1 MEAFYMVLTLS
12 SLTASQQVLFYSRA
26 KLWESELACERALPR
41 MEGAVARLIQYDSSA
56 LELLGTTSGSVNSSY
71 FVTAFECQ
79 AAELP

>member
-41 MEGAVARLIQYDSSA
+41 MEGAVARLI
-56 LELLGTTSGSVNSSY
+56 
-71 FVTAFECQ
+71 
-79 AAELP
+79 